1 MAVVSRRLKTEWP
14 ATGPSA
20 GNSFLIPSFHSPSSL
35 ARSFLRL
42 LLPASALTWT
52 LEHLRFGDTAS
63 FLCFKLFIY
72 LFVAVLG
79 LRYSAGSSLV
89 AENGGFSLYWLL
101 FLQRTSSTASVV
113 ATRGLVAPWQVGS
126 PRSGTEPV
134 SPALA
139 GRFFTTDH
147 RRASHHFFRSRVTFH
162 PFSANFRTR
171 SDIFVL
177 PFIFRV
183 AIATHHKDDCSG
195 SE

>member
-113 ATRGLVAPWQVGS
+113 ATRGLS
-126 PRSGTEPV
+126 CSM
-134 SPALA
+134 A
-139 GRFFTTDH
+139 GGVPQIRD
-147 RRASHHFFRSRVTFH
+147 
-162 PFSANFRTR
+162 
-171 SDIFVL
+171 
-177 PFIFRV
+177 
-183 AIATHHKDDCSG
+183 
-195 SE
+195 